1 MTQFCLNISLTQ
13 LKKKPKGFL
22 DQLRLV
28 PGSGSKRLK
37 HKYALLQSDENDSI
51 NDSENDEQLGAQLD
65 LNDDEEVVY
74 EETMIN
80 NAKKRIANKEDSIK
94 KYNLI

>member
-1 MTQFCLNISLTQ
+1 M
-13 LKKKPKGFL
+13 
-22 DQLRLV
+22 

-51 NDSENDEQLGAQLD
+51 NDSEKFFKKNGILSDEQLGAQLD

-80 NAKKRIANKEDSIK
+80 DAKKRKANKEDSIK